1 MNIFKDIELVLIE
14 ALREVPMPKGRI
26 DINEKLVVA
35 ELPRDRSHGDIA
47 TNVALVFA
55 KEIGVKPRELADA
68 ICKKIVNKRNIVSAE
83 TAGPGFI
90 NIRLVNDVWFNS
102 VKFILE
108 TGLEYGSTNY
118 GEGKKINIEYVSA
131 NPTGPLHAAH
141 ARGAVVGD
149 SLANLFQKVGYEV
162 CKEYYINDAGS
173 QIDILAKSTY
183 LRYQEALGDSSIV
196 IPEGHYPGIYLKKVG
211 EEIAQNDGEK
221 WLSKTE
227 LEIIEAFKEY
237 ATNMMMNQVKMD
249 LKRLGITMDVY
260 SSEKAL
266 IQDGGVD
273 AVIKLLEK
281 KALFTK
287 VSWKPQ
293 KEKRPRIGRF
303 GLNVF
308 SSQLY
313 LGMMLTERYKRVMGL
328 GRILLLIS
336 HTITISISAVFQK

>member
-108 TGLEYGSTNY
+108 TGLEYGSAKY

-162 CKEYYINDAGS
+162 CKEYYINDAGGQVDS
-173 QIDILAKSTY
+173 VVHALHMRYLQILGYLSEEDIQRALSNKTIEYGGDYLVPAAKALVERDAEKWVGLQDSKDWVPA
-183 LRYQEALGDSSIV
+183 LRDFTVEYMMAGVKDDLCALGADHVVHRHPVWDLDDELDCCSRTRHL
-196 IPEGHYPGIYLKKVG
+196 GW
-211 EEIAQNDGEK
+211 AQ
-221 WLSKTE
+221 
-227 LEIIEAFKEY
+227 
-237 ATNMMMNQVKMD
+237 
-249 LKRLGITMDVY
+249 
-260 SSEKAL
+260 
-266 IQDGGVD
+266 
-273 AVIKLLEK
+273 
-281 KALFTK
+281 
-287 VSWKPQ
+287 
-293 KEKRPRIGRF
+293 
-303 GLNVF
+303 GLNRCAARRRAH
-308 SSQLY
+308 
-313 LGMMLTERYKRVMGL
+313 G
-328 GRILLLIS
+328 
-336 HTITISISAVFQK
+336 H